1 MPRVTIGV
9 RCPCEAVVEANE
21 RPCFYLLRV
30 PGVKKADRISKAA
43 DRTARQQHSERKE
56 AAMRSF
62 IDVCRSCMRPN
73 QWSRYYPEAIASAG
87 ETLHIVE
94 YLVFALTVTQTTI
107 SPNLRKAID
116 AVIEVCEIDRDRWTD
131 LRKLNYDAYWRARYG
146 YTD

>member
-1 MPRVTIGV
+1 
-9 RCPCEAVVEANE
+9 
-21 RPCFYLLRV
+21 
-30 PGVKKADRISKAA
+30 
-43 DRTARQQHSERKE
+43 
-56 AAMRSF
+56 MRSF
-62 IDVCRSCMRPN
+62 IDVCRSCMPPEH
-73 QWSRYYPEAIASAG
+73 WSLYYQEAKSSAG

-94 YLVFALTVTQTTI
+94 YLVFALTVAQTTI